1 MYGVRLADYL
11 VGRRPAWEALAL
23 IQWLPRGSAYQ
34 AMHLGRNPDLVRA
47 ALAEKRP
54 PDPVREWFEWDR
66 ASGQLA
72 AVWDLLAQVNSG
84 KGRAPTYPT
93 PLDTVRKRARE
104 LRPVD
109 PAAFEALQAAA
120 NTTQ

>member
-34 AMHLGRNPDLVRA
+34 AMHLGRNPDLVRE
-47 ALAEKRP
+47 ALRDTKP

-66 ASGQLA
+66 AASQGA
-72 AVWDLLAQVNSG
+72 ALWDLLAQVNAN

-93 PLDTVRKRARE
+93 PLDATRKRTRE

-120 NTTQ
+120 STTQ

>member
-1 MYGVRLADYL
+1 MVDYL
-11 VGRRPAWEALAL
+11 VGHRPAWEALAL

-47 ALAEKRP
+47 ALAEKKP

-66 ASGQLA
+66 AASQGA
-72 AVWDLLAQVNSG
+72 ALWDLLAQVNAN

-93 PLDTVRKRARE
+93 PLDATRKRTRE

-109 PAAFEALQAAA
+109 PAAFEALQSAAS
-120 NTTQ
+120 TTQ